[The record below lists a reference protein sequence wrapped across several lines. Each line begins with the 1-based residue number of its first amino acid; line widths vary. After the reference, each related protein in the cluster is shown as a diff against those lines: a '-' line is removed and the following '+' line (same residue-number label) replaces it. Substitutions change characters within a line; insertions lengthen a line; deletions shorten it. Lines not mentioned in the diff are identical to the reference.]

1 MKGPRPKSRRT
12 PLSAKGPKSR
22 KLAAKAKAKSP
33 RPAKA
38 AAKAKKPAPRPAR
51 PTGPRPGRLHVVRD
65 ASPGLAPADLLRA
78 VMTFSREVSAESQE
92 RELYELLHRT
102 LRQLLPGRLVA
113 VRIIDPRSLEVQ
125 EILSGGQL
133 DDRARDWPPMI
144 PRSALDHPNVR
155 RNMPP
160 ELNAADG
167 SERSIELVDSPTLL
181 FKSAV
186 EGFVVALIA
195 GGELT
200 GEVHVEYRT
209 RGNQAAEDKDLVI
222 PLANHVA
229 VVAHTRRL
237 LRETAYL
244 QNYLEQLIDQA
255 NALIMA
261 TDPEGRVTVWNRAMH
276 RVTGFSRGDVL
287 GKPLLAWLS
296 PLGAPDIGRVCKQVA
311 ASGVPATREVRLPT
325 VGGAV
330 LRAAFNVVAVRGQ
343 DGKPA
348 AVLGIGQDVTA
359 LRQLQSQV
367 IHAEKLATLGQIAA
381 GVAHEI
387 NNPLTSVQVCAGTL
401 SRKVDLAMEGKA
413 PNTFDAADRDRLR
426 KIEEGAERIRRFA
439 RELVSYARPSGGEV
453 EEIAINELLEQ
464 ALSFC
469 EHVLDAAKARLE
481 RDYAANLPL
490 VQAVRDQL
498 LQVVI
503 NLITNAADALD
514 PSGGSIRVRTWAAG
528 EAIVGFAVSDSGS
541 GIKDEDRSKI
551 FDPFFTTKPAG
562 RGTGLGLSVVRNIIY
577 SHGGQISFQT
587 RPGNGTTFLVTL
599 PLTPL
604 GHAEAKGAL

>member
-1 MKGPRPKSRRT
+1 
-12 PLSAKGPKSR
+12 
-22 KLAAKAKAKSP
+22 
-33 RPAKA
+33 
-38 AAKAKKPAPRPAR
+38 
-51 PTGPRPGRLHVVRD
+51 
-65 ASPGLAPADLLRA
+65 
-78 VMTFSREVSAESQE
+78 MTFSREVSAESEEQ
-92 RELYELLHRT
+92 ELLELLYRT
-102 LRQLLPGRLVA
+102 LRELLPGRLVA
-113 VRIIDPRSLEVQ
+113 VRSIDPRSLAVRQ
-125 EILSGGQL
+125 ILGMGSL
-133 DDRARDWPPMI
+133 DKRARDWQPMI

-155 RNMPP
+155 RNMPAK
-160 ELNAADG
+160 LAAADG
-167 SERSIELVDSPTLL
+167 SDRTIELLDETPLL
-181 FKSAV
+181 FTSATH
-186 EGFVVALIA
+186 GFVVPLVA

-200 GEVHVEYRT
+200 GEVHVNYEARPSDRT
-209 RGNQAAEDKDLVI
+209 TDRDLVI

-237 LRETAYL
+237 LRETGYL

-255 NALIMA
+255 NALILA
-261 TDPEGRVTVWNRAMH
+261 TDTEGRVTVWNRAMH
-276 RVTGFSRGDVL
+276 KGTGFSRGDVL
-287 GKPLLAWLS
+287 GKSLLSWLT

-311 ASGVPATREVRLPT
+311 ASGSPATREVRLPT

-330 LRAAFNVVAVRGQ
+330 LRAAFNVVTVRGP

-387 NNPLTSVQVCAGTL
+387 NNPLTSVQVCAATL
-401 SRKVDLAMEGKA
+401 SRKVGLAFEGKA

-453 EEIAINELLEQ
+453 EPLSVNEMLDQ

-469 EHVLDAAKARLE
+469 EHVLEAARARVD
-481 RDYAANLPL
+481 RDYAPNLP
-490 VQAVRDQL
+490 VVHAVRDQL

-503 NLITNAADALD
+503 NLVTNGADALD
-514 PSGGSIRVRTWAAG
+514 PGGGSIRIRSWAAG
-528 EAIVGFAVSDSGS
+528 EAMVGFAVSDSGS
-541 GIKDEDRSKI
+541 GIKDEDRAKI

-587 RPGNGTTFLVTL
+587 RPGSGTTFLVTI
-599 PLTPL
+599 PVTPL
-604 GHAEAKGAL
+604 GHAEAKGSP

>member
-1 MKGPRPKSRRT
+1 MKS
-12 PLSAKGPKSR
+12 
-22 KLAAKAKAKSP
+22 
-33 RPAKA
+33 
-38 AAKAKKPAPRPAR
+38 PAPRPSKKAPRAR
-51 PTGPRPGRLHVVRD
+51 VPAPATAKRPRARNKAAAGQTPEI
-65 ASPGLAPADLLRA
+65 APADLLRA

-92 RELYELLHRT
+92 RELLDLLFRT
-102 LRQLLPGRLVA
+102 LCQLLPGRQIA
-113 VRIIDPRSLEVQ
+113 VRSVDPRSLVV
-125 EILSGGQL
+125 L
-133 DDRARDWPPMI
+133 DVLANERVDDGARTWPAMI

-155 RNMPP
+155 RNMP
-160 ELNAADG
+160 ERLEAADG
-167 SERSIELVDSPTLL
+167 SGRTISLVDTPPLL
-181 FKSAV
+181 FKGATH
-186 EGFVVALIA
+186 GFFVALIA

-200 GEVHVEYRT
+200 GEVHINYRT
-209 RGNQAAEDKDLVI
+209 RGTVGAEDKDLVI

-244 QNYLEQLIDQA
+244 QSYLEQLIDQA
-255 NALIMA
+255 NALILA
-261 TDPEGRVTVWNRAMH
+261 TDPEGKVTVWNRAMQ
-276 RVTGFSRGDVL
+276 RVTGFPRGDVL
-287 GKPLLAWLS
+287 GKSLLAWLT
-296 PLGAPDIGRVCKQVA
+296 PLGAPDVGRVCKQVA
-311 ASGVPATREVRLPT
+311 ASGAPATREVRLPT

-401 SRKVDLAMEGKA
+401 SRKVTLAFEGKA

-453 EEIAINELLEQ
+453 EEIGINELLEQ
-464 ALSFC
+464 GLSFC
-469 EHVLDAAKARLE
+469 EHVLDAARARVE
-481 RDYAANLPL
+481 RDYAANLPR
-490 VQAVRDQL
+490 VQAVRDQI

-503 NLITNAADALD
+503 NLVSNAADAFDLA
-514 PSGGSIRVRTWAAG
+514 GGTIRIRSWAAG
-528 EAIVGFAVSDSGS
+528 EAMVGFAVSDTGN

-562 RGTGLGLSVVRNIIY
+562 KGTGLGLSVVRNIIY

-587 RPGNGTTFLVTL
+587 RPGSGTTFLVTL
-599 PLTPL
+599 PVTPL
-604 GHAEAKGAL
+604 GHAEGKGAL

>member
-1 MKGPRPKSRRT
+1 LGLGVGGRGGGGGGGGG
-12 PLSAKGPKSR
+12 A
-22 KLAAKAKAKSP
+22 
-33 RPAKA
+33 
-38 AAKAKKPAPRPAR
+38 APRLDEDARTWPA
-51 PTGPRPGRLHVVRD
+51 
-65 ASPGLAPADLLRA
+65 
-78 VMTFSREVSAESQE
+78 
-92 RELYELLHRT
+92 
-102 LRQLLPGRLVA
+102 
-113 VRIIDPRSLEVQ
+113 
-125 EILSGGQL
+125 
-133 DDRARDWPPMI
+133 MI

-155 RNMPP
+155 RNMP
-160 ELNAADG
+160 ESLAAADG
-167 SERSIELVDSPTLL
+167 SDRTIALVDTPPLL
-181 FKSAV
+181 FKNASH
-186 EGFVVALIA
+186 GFFVALVA

-200 GEVHVEYRT
+200 GEVHINYRARRPGD
-209 RGNQAAEDKDLVI
+209 RGPGSAGSPSSPGSIEDKDLVI

-244 QNYLEQLIDQA
+244 QSYLEQLIDQA
-255 NALIMA
+255 NALILA
-261 TDPEGRVTVWNRAMH
+261 TDPEGKVTVWNRAMQ
-276 RVTGFSRGDVL
+276 RVTGFARGEVL
-287 GKPLLAWLS
+287 GKPLLAWLT
-296 PLGAPDIGRVCKQVA
+296 PLGAPDVGRVCKQVA
-311 ASGVPATREVRLPT
+311 ASGSPATREVRLPT

-401 SRKVDLAMEGKA
+401 SRKIALAFEGKA

-426 KIEEGAERIRRFA
+426 KIEDGAERIRRFA

-464 ALSFC
+464 GLSFC
-469 EHVLDAAKARLE
+469 EHVLDSARARVE
-481 RDYAANLPL
+481 RDYAPSLPR
-490 VQAVRDQL
+490 VQAVRDQI

-503 NLITNAADALD
+503 NLVSNAADALD
-514 PSGGSIRVRTWAAG
+514 PSGGTIRIRSWAAG
-528 EAIVGFAVSDSGS
+528 EAMVGFAVSDSGA

-562 RGTGLGLSVVRNIIY
+562 KGTGLGLSVVRNIIY

-587 RPGNGTTFLVTL
+587 RPGSGTTFLVTL

-604 GHAEAKGAL
+604 GHAEGKGAL

>member
-1 MKGPRPKSRRT
+1 MAGPV
-12 PLSAKGPKSR
+12 SATF
-22 KLAAKAKAKSP
+22 LADGSTN
-33 RPAKA
+33 A
-38 AAKAKKPAPRPAR
+38 ASTDSIP
-51 PTGPRPGRLHVVRD
+51 
-65 ASPGLAPADLLRA
+65 PADLLRA
-78 VMTFSREVSAESQE
+78 VMTFSREVSESEDQD
-92 RELYELLHRT
+92 LLELLFRT
-102 LRQLLPGRLVA
+102 LRELLPGRLVA
-113 VRIIDPRSLEVQ
+113 VRSIDPRSLAVRH
-125 EILSGGQL
+125 IYGMGLL
-133 DDRARDWPPMI
+133 HARARDWPAMI

-155 RNMPP
+155 RNMPAN
-160 ELNAADG
+160 LNAADG
-167 SERSIELVDSPTLL
+167 SGRTIELLDETPLL
-181 FKSAV
+181 FQGATH
-186 EGFVVALIA
+186 GFVVALIA

-200 GEVHVEYRT
+200 GEVHVNYEARPSDRT
-209 RGNQAAEDKDLVI
+209 TDRDLVI

-237 LRETAYL
+237 LRETGYL

-255 NALIMA
+255 NALILA
-261 TDPEGRVTVWNRAMH
+261 TDTEGRVTVWNRAMH
-276 RVTGFSRGDVL
+276 KGTGFSRGDVL
-287 GKPLLAWLS
+287 GKSLLSWLT
-296 PLGAPDIGRVCKQVA
+296 PLGTPDLGRVCKQVA
-311 ASGVPATREVRLPT
+311 ASGSPATREVRLPT

-330 LRAAFNVVAVRGQ
+330 LRAAFNVVTVRGP

-387 NNPLTSVQVCAGTL
+387 NNPLTSVQVCAATL
-401 SRKVDLAMEGKA
+401 SRKVGLAFEGKA

-453 EEIAINELLEQ
+453 EPLSMNEVLDQ

-469 EHVLDAAKARLE
+469 EHVLETARARIE
-481 RDYAANLPL
+481 RDYAPNLP
-490 VQAVRDQL
+490 VVHAVRDQL

-503 NLITNAADALD
+503 NLVSNGADALD
-514 PSGGSIRVRTWAAG
+514 PQAGGTIRIRSWAAG

-541 GIKDEDRSKI
+541 GIKDEDRAKI

-577 SHGGQISFQT
+577 THGGQISFQT
-587 RPGNGTTFLVTL
+587 RPGSGTTFLVTI
-599 PLTPL
+599 PVTPL
-604 GHAEAKGAL
+604 GHAGAKGSP

>member
-1 MKGPRPKSRRT
+1 MKPPPGRPTK
-12 PLSAKGPKSR
+12 
-22 KLAAKAKAKSP
+22 KSP
-33 RPAKA
+33 RRRTEGSLPRLTPARG
-38 AAKAKKPAPRPAR
+38 RPAAG
-51 PTGPRPGRLHVVRD
+51 GPE
-65 ASPGLAPADLLRA
+65 ASPDIAPADLLRA

-92 RELYELLHRT
+92 GELLELLFRT

-113 VRIIDPRSLEVQ
+113 IRSVDPRTLAVLDV
-125 EILSGGQL
+125 LSDEKVDEGS
-133 DDRARDWPPMI
+133 RTWPPMI

-155 RNMPP
+155 RNMP
-160 ELNAADG
+160 ERLEAADG
-167 SERSIELVDSPTLL
+167 SGRRISLVDSAPLL
-181 FKSAV
+181 WRGATH
-186 EGFVVALIA
+186 GFCVALIA

-200 GEVHVEYRT
+200 GEVHVNYRT
-209 RGNQAAEDKDLVI
+209 RGAPTTGDKDLVI

-244 QNYLEQLIDQA
+244 QSYLEQLIDQA
-255 NALIMA
+255 NALILA
-261 TDPEGRVTVWNRAMH
+261 TDPQGQVTVWNRAMQ

-287 GKPLLAWLS
+287 GKPLLAWLT

-311 ASGVPATREVRLPT
+311 ASGTPATREVRLPT

-401 SRKVDLAMEGKA
+401 SRKVNLAFEGKG

-426 KIEEGAERIRRFA
+426 KIEDGAERIRRFA

-469 EHVLDAAKARLE
+469 EHVLDAAHARME
-481 RDYAANLPL
+481 RDYAPNLPR
-490 VQAVRDQL
+490 VQAVRDQI
-498 LQVVI
+498 LQVAI
-503 NLITNAADALD
+503 NLVTNAADALD
-514 PSGGSIRVRTWAAG
+514 PTGGTIRIRTWAAG
-528 EAIVGFAVSDSGS
+528 EAIVGFAVSDSGA

-551 FDPFFTTKPAG
+551 FDPFFTTKAAG
-562 RGTGLGLSVVRNIIY
+562 KGTGLGLSVVRNIIY

-587 RPGNGTTFLVTL
+587 RPGSGTTFLVTL

-604 GHAEAKGAL
+604 GHAEAKGVM

>member
-1 MKGPRPKSRRT
+1 MKRAKPRRR
-12 PLSAKGPKSR
+12 PRAPAR
-22 KLAAKAKAKSP
+22 KPAAKAEKAAPRATKP
-33 RPAKA
+33 RPAPR
-38 AAKAKKPAPRPAR
+38 AKARPALPPAR
-51 PTGPRPGRLHVVRD
+51 AHEPM
-65 ASPGLAPADLLRA
+65 ASGDLLRA
-78 VMTFSREVSAESQE
+78 VMAFSREVSAETQE

-113 VRIIDPRSLEVQ
+113 VRIIDPRSLVVQ
-125 EILSGGQL
+125 EILSGAPL
-133 DDRARDWPPMI
+133 DEGARELPPALPREVLDQTSAGLRRNVPAETSATAGPDRAI
-144 PRSALDHPNVR
+144 Q
-155 RNMPP
+155 
-160 ELNAADG
+160 
-167 SERSIELVDSPTLL
+167 LVDPAPLV
-181 FKSAV
+181 FKHSV
-186 EGFVVALIA
+186 EGFVVALVA

-200 GEVHVEYRT
+200 GEVHVESRT
-209 RGNQAAEDKDLVI
+209 RGGLHAEDRDLVI

-261 TDPEGRVTVWNRAMH
+261 TDPEGKVTVWNRAMH

-311 ASGVPATREVRLPT
+311 ASGAPATREVRLPT

-401 SRKVDLAMEGKA
+401 SRKVDLAFEGKA
-413 PNTFDAADRDRLR
+413 PNSFDAADRDRLR

-453 EEIAINELLEQ
+453 EEIAVNDLLEQ

-481 RDYAANLPL
+481 RDYAPNLPL
-490 VQAVRDQL
+490 VQAVRDQM

-503 NLITNAADALD
+503 NLVTNAADALD
-514 PSGGSIRVRTWAAG
+514 VAGGSIRVRTWAAG
-528 EAIVGFAVSDSGS
+528 EATVGFAVSDSGS

-599 PLTPL
+599 PVTPL

>member
-1 MKGPRPKSRRT
+1 MKPRR
-12 PLSAKGPKSR
+12 PLGTAARKKPVAK
-22 KLAAKAKAKSP
+22 
-33 RPAKA
+33 KA
-38 AAKAKKPAPRPAR
+38 ARKAPRVRTSVGKAGGSAR
-51 PTGPRPGRLHVVRD
+51 NTAKTTPPPSKGKRH
-65 ASPGLAPADLLRA
+65 SPPVAISRSQVAPADLLRA
-78 VMTFSREVSAESQE
+78 VMTFSREVSAETQE
-92 RELYELLHRT
+92 RELLELLYRT
-102 LRQLLPGRLVA
+102 LRQLLPDRLVA
-113 VRIIDPRSLEVQ
+113 IRSVNPRSLAID
-125 EILSGGQL
+125 EILAEGKL
-133 DDRARDWPPMI
+133 DERVREWPAMI
-144 PRSALDHPNVR
+144 PKSALEHPSVK
-155 RNMPP
+155 RNMPDR
-160 ELNAADG
+160 LDARDG
-167 SERSIELVDSPTLL
+167 SGRSIDLVDTPPLV
-181 FKSAV
+181 FKGAV
-186 EGFVVALIA
+186 HGFVVALIA

-200 GEVHVEYRT
+200 GEVHVNYAQRAST
-209 RGNQAAEDKDLVI
+209 VAEDKDLVI

-255 NALIMA
+255 NALILA
-261 TDPEGRVTVWNRAMH
+261 TDTEGRVTVWNRAMH
-276 RVTGFSRGDVL
+276 RVTGFSRGEVL
-287 GKPLLAWLS
+287 GKSLLAWLT

-311 ASGVPATREVRLPT
+311 ASGAPATREVRLPT

-330 LRAAFNVVAVRGQ
+330 LRAAFNVVAVRGP

-359 LRQLQSQV
+359 LRHLQSQV

-401 SRKVDLAMEGKA
+401 ARKVSLAFDGKG
-413 PNTFDAADRDRLR
+413 PNTFDEADRDRLR

-469 EHVLDAAKARLE
+469 EHVLDAAHARVE
-481 RDYAANLPL
+481 RDYAPNLPM
-490 VQAVRDQL
+490 VQAVRDQI
-498 LQVVI
+498 LQVAI

-514 PSGGSIRVRTWAAG
+514 ATGGVVRLRSWAAG
-528 EAIVGFAVSDSGS
+528 EAIIGFAVSDSGS

-587 RPGNGTTFLVTL
+587 RPGSGTTFLVTI
-599 PLTPL
+599 PVTPL
-604 GHAEAKGAL
+604 GHAEAKVSL

>member
-1 MKGPRPKSRRT
+1 MKSPAPGR
-12 PLSAKGPKSR
+12 SAKKSSRARVATKPAKR
-22 KLAAKAKAKSP
+22 KRPSARPKAKAPLSSNP
-33 RPAKA
+33 EM
-38 AAKAKKPAPRPAR
+38 AP
-51 PTGPRPGRLHVVRD
+51 G
-65 ASPGLAPADLLRA
+65 DLLRA

-92 RELYELLHRT
+92 GELLDLLYRT
-102 LRQLLPGRLVA
+102 LCQLLPGRLIA
-113 VRIIDPRSLEVQ
+113 VRRVDPRSLTVMD
-125 EILSGGQL
+125 ILASDRL
-133 DDRARDWPPMI
+133 DDRARSWPAMI
-144 PRSALDHPNVR
+144 PRGALDHPNVR
-155 RNMPP
+155 RNMPASL
-160 ELNAADG
+160 EAADG
-167 SERSIELVDSPTLL
+167 SGRTIAMVDTPPLL
-181 FKSAV
+181 FKNASH
-186 EGFVVALIA
+186 GFFVALVA

-200 GEVHVEYRT
+200 GEVHVNYT
-209 RGNQAAEDKDLVI
+209 ARGNAGAEDKDLVI

-244 QNYLEQLIDQA
+244 QSYLEQLIDQA
-255 NALIMA
+255 NALILA
-261 TDPEGRVTVWNRAMH
+261 TDPEGNVTVWNRAMQ

-287 GKPLLAWLS
+287 GKPLLAWLT
-296 PLGAPDIGRVCKQVA
+296 PLGAPDVGRVCKQVA
-311 ASGVPATREVRLPT
+311 ASGAPATREVRLPT

-401 SRKVDLAMEGKA
+401 SRKIALAFEGKA
-413 PNTFDAADRDRLR
+413 PNTFDAADRDRLK

-464 ALSFC
+464 GLSFC
-469 EHVLDAAKARLE
+469 EHVLDAARARVE
-481 RDYAANLPL
+481 RDYAANLPR
-490 VQAVRDQL
+490 VQAVRDQI

-503 NLITNAADALD
+503 NLVSNAADALD
-514 PSGGSIRVRTWAAG
+514 PEGGTIRIRSWAAG
-528 EAIVGFAVSDSGS
+528 EAMVGFAVSDGGA

-562 RGTGLGLSVVRNIIY
+562 KGTGLGLSVVRNIIY

-587 RPGNGTTFLVTL
+587 RPGSGTTFLVTL
-599 PLTPL
+599 PVTPL
-604 GHAEAKGAL
+604 GHAEGKGAL